1 MRVTSPDGGPDDVES
16 LWLATAPET
25 DYDPLDGDRR
35 VDVAVVGGGIAGL
48 TAALNLQDAGLEVA
62 VIEADRI
69 AAGTSGNT
77 TAKLTSQH
85 GLKYESLCAK
95 FGTDRAEQYAA
106 ANEAAIDEVAAR
118 VDDLGVD
125 ADFERTPAYVYAES
139 EDDVGD
145 LRDEAAAA
153 QRVGLPA
160 TVTESPDAPFEV
172 AGALRFDDQA
182 QFHPPKYLLAVAEA
196 VDDGRGHVFEET
208 RALDLEAGSPCQVET
223 DRGTVTADDVVVAS
237 HFPFDDPAGYF
248 ARMHPARS
256 YLLGVEIAGS
266 LPDGMYLGSAS
277 PSPTFRPAGGEED
290 LLVVGGQ
297 SHTPSVDGPPAS
309 ERYRR
314 CEAFAREHFEVES
327 VRYRWSSHDYVPV
340 DGVPFVGPLAPGK
353 DDVYVATGFAK
364 WGMSGGT
371 AAGMILSDLIVEG
384 SGPWADSSARCGSSP
399 RRSRRSATR
408 CARSP
413 RARSSWRRTRRS
425 RRAGSATARRRCYR
439 PAATTSRTPAR
450 APSSVGGVGRSPST
464 ATGPA
469 NSTPPR
475 RSVRTCGA
483 SSSGTTPSGPGIA
496 PATGR
501 GSTATGRSSA
511 GPPWRTCR
519 HGISDAPTATPAPTE
534 TDDAAT
540 GTETEGDGPGF
551 GAWAALVAPCGA
563 GYVLRRRD
571 RARGEGSS
579 LVRLT
584 ERRLH
589 PRGQAP

>member
-1 MRVTSPDGGPDDVES
+1 MREVRDGPGRAV
-16 LWLATAPET
+16 
-25 DYDPLDGDRR
+25 RR
-35 VDVAVVGGGIAGL
+35 RQRGGHRRGAAHVD
-48 TAALNLQDAGLEVA
+48 N
-62 VIEADRI
+62 
-69 AAGTSGNT
+69 
-77 TAKLTSQH
+77 
-85 GLKYESLCAK
+85 
-95 FGTDRAEQYAA
+95 
-106 ANEAAIDEVAAR
+106 
-118 VDDLGVD
+118 LGVD

-139 EDDVGD
+139 EDDVDD

-182 QFHPPKYLLAVAEA
+182 QFHPRKYLLAVAEA
-196 VDDGRGHVFEET
+196 VDDGCGHVFEET

-256 YLLGVEIAGS
+256 YLLGVEIEGS

-297 SHTPSVDGPPAS
+297 SHKPSVDGPAAS

-384 SGPWADSSARCGSSP
+384 S
-399 RRSRRSATR
+399 
-408 CARSP
+408 SP
-413 RARSSWRRTRRS
+413 RADVFDPMRFVPS
-425 RRAGSATARRRCYR
+425 AGSPLSDSLRAVSSGAEFVEENATVATRWVGDRAKALLSAGDDDDLLDPGEGAVVRRRGR
-439 PAATTSRTPAR
+439 PVAVHRDGSGELHASSAVCPHLWCIVEWNDAERTWDCPCHGSRFDCDGTVER
-450 APSSVGGVGRSPST
+450 
-464 ATGPA
+464 GPA
-469 NSTPPR
+469 LEDLSPR
-475 RSVRTCGA
+475 
-483 SSSGTTPSGPGIA
+483 
-496 PATGR
+496 
-501 GSTATGRSSA
+501 
-511 GPPWRTCR
+511 
-519 HGISDAPTATPAPTE
+519 D
-534 TDDAAT
+534 
-540 GTETEGDGPGF
+540 
-551 GAWAALVAPCGA
+551 L
-563 GYVLRRRD
+563 
-571 RARGEGSS
+571 
-579 LVRLT
+579 
-584 ERRLH
+584 
-589 PRGQAP
+589 